1 MDRMSPAQLATYR
14 YTVVCCGGLS
24 LLLTTVTLG
33 QIARKGGNVC
43 WLVVSPLAPLVPS
56 AKRRAEQA
64 ERRLPIYLRLNAF
77 TSLSYWLLSLT
88 VVAHVPLSRHH
99 DKVCNPTAVL
109 LAGSLLTT
117 IIFSGFVAPRLT
129 LLIVHRRRP
138 LGDVAK
144 RLRRAATVLPPLCYA
159 ACAVALGL
167 RSRHLHVC
175 VDLPR
180 TLVYF
185 QVPLVLL
192 WALAFAHGGYAGA
205 LVSRAAARHAAH
217 AAGTDEERGPAGESG
232 LGAMSTTST
241 YRQFLFGRLF
251 LATWIFYVSSSIWWA
266 FTRGRVLSP
275 MLPPFWMTLAN
286 SAILS
291 LAGSFHCMLT
301 VASDAFLERG
311 RFRAGRLSAASD
323 EAAAELRNSLRRAAS
338 SVRWSR
344 DGQDMSTASLVAS
357 MPGLSEA
364 SSVDGFAFSAGRGA
378 EAVTDLDLFMRR
390 ALPGGDAPAA
400 PVLERSLVATTM
412 NCAEA
417 KTLRELLVGE
427 PAEEKSV
434 RAAAAPGLDLGDVAG
449 ALGNAASSV
458 VSASLSGATSVVEKA
473 GLRPRAKTHGS
484 QRYVAD
490 AETLAALKRW
500 LPRGRDVYAVAV
512 QECMCWDE
520 LRCGVVQALNDGP
533 DEGDG
538 VGECDEPGK
547 ERARSASSSGGRA
560 PLPETPGPYVQLAFT
575 SIGSRRIKGHIGVA
589 VFARRADVEGGY
601 VRLGDDRLAEAPP
614 DDKFHDDCAACERAA
629 AHVPLGTNLGV
640 VGRSANKGC
649 AGLRVRVG
657 DAHCAFLCAHL
668 PADASGHARREL
680 RNACA
685 GASLKSAGEQ
695 MGFMIDG
702 GFTYAGAHLAACTH
716 AFFLGDLNY
725 RSVPPSL
732 EHARRNTLGRVAE
745 ALAAE
750 ASGDRDG
757 AERAW
762 DRAVIND
769 ELGRERRAGRVFAS
783 FDEPPLRFAPTFRR
797 KMGPVGVVD
806 ASAAPGADALCEAYT
821 LFKDESKPGKDG
833 AREPATLE
841 SALARARQRLSTHP
855 PDHPNALAD
864 AAAAAAAVAGLR
876 SPSWTDRVLVHSLPR
891 AKADLDVGAYDSV
904 ELPGRSDH
912 HPVRLACVLRA
923 DPARVDLLEKAAQD
937 RCDAVD
943 VTVALDNLRVEGF
956 SSLSSFDKLIDDL
969 TSDGT
974 PTFCTSDTP
983 LPGGASPPF
992 GSHSGAS
999 SALSSLG
1006 ETEQR
1011 SVKQLVAVDGGK
1023 DDIDRASLFFPLPVE
1038 DVHAARRHEAAVS
1051 AALEQRDLFGDG
1063 ESTAFADR
1071 KRAEGDAAREPW
1083 DRRAVKL
1090 RADRVPCRLD
1100 GDDVRIFPR
1109 HCLVSLDTREGGGG
1123 DDGAGPGDH
1132 RCCAFALVPLPEGP
1146 PPCEADFR
1154 APLSLSGH
1162 ARGTL
1167 VGRVSLSR
1175 PRGRSRSQ
1183 PGKPGAR
1190 ERPSGL
1196 GLSGTKST
1204 RFVLAPPPTSA
1215 RAAKPE

>member
-33 QIARKGGNVC
+33 QIARKGATSAGSS
-43 WLVVSPLAPLVPS
+43 SPLAPLVPS

-185 QVPLVLL
+185 QVPSSSS
-192 WALAFAHGGYAGA
+192 GA
-205 LVSRAAARHAAH
+205 SSSR
-217 AAGTDEERGPAGESG
+217 RGS
-232 LGAMSTTST
+232 ST
-241 YRQFLFGRLF
+241 
-251 LATWIFYVSSSIWWA
+251 SSSIWWA
-266 FTRGRVLSP
+266 FTLGRVLSP

-323 EAAAELRNSLRRAAS
+323 GAAAELRNSLRRAAS

-357 MPGLSEA
+357 TPGLSEA

-434 RAAAAPGLDLGDVAG
+434 RAPAAPGLDLGDVAG

-560 PLPETPGPYVQLAFT
+560 PLAETPGPYVQLAFT

-614 DDKFHDDCAACERAA
+614 DDKFHDDCAACERSA

-640 VGRSANKGC
+640 VGRAT
-649 AGLRVRVG
+649 
-657 DAHCAFLCAHL
+657 
-668 PADASGHARREL
+668 RREL

-750 ASGDRDG
+750 ASGDVDG

-762 DRAVIND
+762 DRAVIDD

-806 ASAAPGADALCEAYT
+806 ASAAPAADALCEAYT
-821 LFKDESKPGKDG
+821 LFRTS
-833 AREPATLE
+833 R
-841 SALARARQRLSTHP
+841 SRARTGPASPRRRVRAGALQRLSTHP

-1132 RCCAFALVPLPEGP
+1132 RCCAFALVPLP
-1146 PPCEADFR
+1146 
-1154 APLSLSGH
+1154 
-1162 ARGTL
+1162 
-1167 VGRVSLSR
+1167 
-1175 PRGRSRSQ
+1175 
-1183 PGKPGAR
+1183 GAR
-1190 ERPSGL
+1190 RPA
-1196 GLSGTKST
+1196 
-1204 RFVLAPPPTSA
+1204 RPTSA
-1215 RAAKPE
+1215 RP